1 MFKAKNKNGPKYGD
15 LKGHKKACNSG
26 ILEERMGSKQEKSQM
41 MGVRAILGAMW
52 EGLDSVLRVWDIQGK
67 MGNTYMVQA
76 DCAY

>member
-1 MFKAKNKNGPKYGD
+1 
-15 LKGHKKACNSG
+15 
-26 ILEERMGSKQEKSQM
+26 MGSKQEKSQM
-41 MGVRAILGAMW
+41 MGVRAILGAIW